1 MTWSIQRTLKKDG
14 NEGPSVIKI
23 MTVIVTILWVVILY
37 KNTQQCKMLEFIEG
51 SRVVV

>member
-23 MTVIVTILWVVILY
+23 MTVIVTILWVVLFCTKILNSARCLDSL
-37 KNTQQCKMLEFIEG
+37 KVPGL
-51 SRVVV
+51 